1 MFEDVR
7 WPIRATPSVY
17 IECDAVSWKDAHVPW
32 NRDAAAFKYL
42 PSLSSA
48 GSPLENETLL
58 HETIVSKLVS
68 SSSTDNLSG
77 LGLNEYSR

>member
-42 PSLSSA
+42 PSLSIA
-48 GSPLENETLL
+48 QVLRLKTKPFYM
-58 HETIVSKLVS
+58 KL
-68 SSSTDNLSG
+68 
-77 LGLNEYSR
+77 